1 MSDEI
6 EFRGMEEFL
15 AKLNQVAN
23 EYADTS
29 EKHLRKVGNKLKKNA
44 KQNSPDSGIEHKHKL
59 KNEWHSKVK
68 GLQGKDLEYQL
79 RNSSPHYHLVEHGHV
94 QKTKSGRVTGFTQG
108 SHFFQAVVNDFKN
121 SGEVEKEMK
130 KYMNDIKKKLD

>member
-1 MSDEI
+1 MSSDI
-6 EFRGMEEFL
+6 EFRGMDEFIG
-15 AKLNQVAN
+15 KLNQVAN

-44 KQNSPDSGIEHKHKL
+44 KEKSPDSGIEHKHKL

-108 SHFFQAVVNDFKN
+108 SHFFQQTVNDFQN

-130 KYMNDIKKKLD
+130 KFMNDVKRKLD